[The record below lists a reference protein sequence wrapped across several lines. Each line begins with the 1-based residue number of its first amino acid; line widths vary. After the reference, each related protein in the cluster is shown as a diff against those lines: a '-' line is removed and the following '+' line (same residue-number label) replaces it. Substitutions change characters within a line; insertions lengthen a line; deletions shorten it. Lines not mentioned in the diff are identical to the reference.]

1 MKNRILALIVVILVF
16 ITTLS
21 VGININKITSPIKEN
36 QKINDVLESN
46 ENLTPQIAEDY
57 TITMRDIADF
67 LEDKKEHYPF
77 SDEFVE
83 RYQQTSG
90 GYIENARKAGLV
102 VDKLL
107 HEPNQKWHF
116 FTSWLYPTIDEGM
129 SWEASAKD
137 RVYSKLLC
145 PELLLWI
152 YEACEVSPEKVKA
165 AKEVAEQGKVAG
177 TNVSTIAKNM
187 RSIVSWED
195 DIEPTILAFLANAP
209 AKPYYSVTVN
219 QSENFTVNNLKSQ
232 YREGSSISFSVTVT
246 DKTKLVDVVTVDGQ
260 AINASSGKYTFS
272 MPAKDVIVNI
282 TLKDKPVVD
291 NPTTPA
297 GDAYY
302 TITYDMGTRKTSKLL
317 ETPEDI
323 LKTFT
328 YVGTKTSIIDSIAAH
343 DKIYGGG
350 YGTSSWVKGDM
361 LKFGTTSVNGTLT
374 LALTGT
380 VNCVKITGYV
390 SNTSCTIR
398 VGDSTSSD
406 WIDGATSDG
415 LTTTYTCS
423 EMNVANAETVE
434 AGAVVTITIY
444 FESTSSLTIATTN
457 KKPLYI
463 TAIEFLNETN

>member
-1 MKNRILALIVVILVF
+1 MKKRILSLIVIVLVF
-16 ITTLS
+16 ITTFTVS
-21 VGININKITSPIKEN
+21 ININKINSTIKNN
-36 QKINDVLESN
+36 QKVNDVVVPN
-46 ENLTPQIAEDY
+46 ENPILPIEDY
-57 TITMRDIADF
+57 TVTMRDIADY

-83 RYQQTSG
+83 KYQQTSG
-90 GYIENARKAGLV
+90 GYIENARKAGLT

-129 SWEASAKD
+129 SWDASAKD

-165 AKEVAEQGKVAG
+165 AKEVAEAGKVSGLAV
-177 TNVSTIAKNM
+177 TTIAKNM
-187 RSIVSWED
+187 RGIVSWED

-209 AKPYYSVTVN
+209 AKPYYGVTVS
-219 QSENFTVNNLKSQ
+219 QSESYTVNNLSPQ
-232 YREGSSISFSVTVT
+232 YREGSSVSFSITVT
-246 DKTKLVDVVTVDGQ
+246 DKTKLVDTVIVDDKV
-260 AINASSGKYTFS
+260 INSAGGKYTFT
-272 MPAKDVIVNI
+272 MPAKDVVINI
-282 TLKDKPVVD
+282 TLKDKPISD

-302 TITYDMGTRKTSKLL
+302 TITYDLGTRKTSKELK
-317 ETPEDI
+317 TPEEI
-323 LKTFT
+323 FNSFT
-328 YVGTKTSIIDSIAAH
+328 YAGTKTSIINSVAAYE
-343 DKIYGGG
+343 KIYGGG
-350 YGTSSWVKGDM
+350 YGQGTWVKGDM

-374 LALTGT
+374 LSLTGT

-390 SNTSCTIR
+390 ANQSCKIR
-398 VGDSTSSD
+398 VGDSSSSD
-406 WIDGATSDG
+406 WIDGAATDG
-415 LTTTYTCS
+415 LTTLYTCS

-434 AGAVVTITIY
+434 GGAVVTITIY